1 MLTVV
6 IEIWSMGDPDWAIT
20 RKKHQFLLEALELL
34 YGSCSCC
41 SVFFCL
47 IHPPRSNG
55 WCVGQVVSTI
65 TDHWKWNF
73 PSQSSTFWR
82 GTDIGIPGGIIIGAI
97 VLTCWIIILAMICHC
112 GWIYG
117 RVKLKIEQA
126 REDPNGPPSYL
137 YALRTQRRQDEE
149 FNGEFGEADGC
160 TQ

>member
-1 MLTVV
+1 ML
-6 IEIWSMGDPDWAIT
+6 DPQDLKACLMDGVPEDMCSWDKVRSAIID
-20 RKKHQFLLEALELL
+20 RI
-34 YGSCSCC
+34 
-41 SVFFCL
+41 V
-47 IHPPRSNG
+47 
-55 WCVGQVVSTI
+55 
-65 TDHWKWNF
+65 
-73 PSQSSTFWR
+73 TFWR
-82 GTDIGIPGGIIIGAI
+82 GTDIGIPGGIIVGAL